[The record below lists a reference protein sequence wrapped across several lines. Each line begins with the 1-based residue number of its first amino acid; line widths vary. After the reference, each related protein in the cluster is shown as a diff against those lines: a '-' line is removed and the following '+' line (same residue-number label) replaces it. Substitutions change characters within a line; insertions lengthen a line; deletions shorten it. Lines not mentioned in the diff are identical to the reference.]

1 MVHRKALGRGIA
13 ALIPGNDDAPAR
25 SGGVATS
32 EDQVERIAVSR
43 VLSNP
48 LQPRTEFDDER
59 LEELASSIRQQGII
73 QPIVVRARGAEF
85 ELIAGE
91 RRLQAA
97 RRAGLS
103 EIPAI
108 IRDIPDER
116 LLEFALIENIQRE
129 NLNPIDEARAYQGLI
144 EQLGLT
150 QQTVADRVGK
160 DRATVAN
167 YLRLLNLPDEVR
179 SMVATGK
186 LSPGHARALL
196 SLEDKR
202 EIIAAAMRIVE
213 EGLTVRDVEEIA
225 RTKRPRH
232 KGRRTK
238 RLQAPE
244 LLRLEEELSRRF
256 MTRARVKGTAAKG
269 TITLEYYSQEELERL
284 MEEMNVTL

>member
-1 MVHRKALGRGIA
+1 MVHRKALGRGIS
-13 ALIPGNDDAPAR
+13 ALIPGNDEAPSR
-25 SGGVATS
+25 SASVATS
-32 EDQVERIAVSR
+32 EDQVERISVSR

-73 QPIVVRARGAEF
+73 QPIVVRARGTEF

-108 IRDIPDER
+108 VRDIPDER

-167 YLRLLNLPDEVR
+167 YMRLLNLPDEVR

-202 EIIAAAMRIVE
+202 ELIAAAMRIVD
-213 EGLTVRDVEEIA
+213 EGLTVRAVEEIA
-225 RTKRPRH
+225 RTAKPRH
-232 KGRRTK
+232 KGRRTR

-284 MEEMNVTL
+284 MEEMNVTI